1 MRTRTFL
8 APAAA
13 AVVLA
18 FTGCG
23 GSDGPTK
30 AEYTKSADAVCTKNN
45 ERGKAAQEEAVAALG
60 DTPTQADVTG
70 LLTSTVFPIL
80 DDRLKQLRAL
90 DKPSDDADELDGIY
104 DQYAGELKKAKADP
118 AAVAGTQASP
128 FAASSAKMKAYGLK
142 VCANA

>member
-1 MRTRTFL
+1 MRTRTYL

-13 AVVLA
+13 ALVLA
-18 FTGCG
+18 VTGCG

-45 ERGKAAQEEAVAALG
+45 ATGKSAQAKAVAALG
-60 DTPTQADVTG
+60 DTPSQDDVTG
-70 LLTSTVFPIL
+70 LLTSTVFPVL

-90 DKPSDDADELDGIY
+90 DKPADDADKLNGIY
-104 DQYAGELKKAKADP
+104 DEFAGELKKAKADP

-128 FAASSAKMKAYGLK
+128 FAASTAKMKAYGLK
-142 VCANA
+142 VCGNV